1 MSDEKPVAFINPN
14 MADEELQRRFKEFME
29 EDEYASKHFW
39 RHFGERKA
47 RMAMPVPSVLDA
59 INAGVCYD
67 AENQFDLR
75 MILMTFIH
83 DHDKQLFI
91 DVAKFVAEKYVNNP
105 SKPAGPLTLMQ
116 FKADLARRLV
126 QVGF

>member
-1 MSDEKPVAFINPN
+1 MSDKPAAFINPS
-14 MADEELQRRFKEFME
+14 MAKEELEKRFKEFME

-39 RHFGERKA
+39 KHFGNRKA
-47 RMAMPVPSVLDA
+47 EHAMPVPSLLDA
-59 INAGVCYD
+59 VHAAVCYD

-75 MILMTFIH
+75 MLITLVFER
-83 DHDKQLFI
+83 DRPLFI

-105 SKPAGPLTLMQ
+105 NKPAGPLTLLQ
-116 FKADLARRLV
+116 FKADLTRRMA

>member
-1 MSDEKPVAFINPN
+1 MKNEKTAAFINPN

-39 RHFGERKA
+39 KHFGTRKA
-47 RMAMPVPSVLDA
+47 TMRMPVPSVLDA

-67 AENQFDLR
+67 AENNFDLR
-75 MILMTFIH
+75 MIIITFVH
-83 DHDKQLFI
+83 DHDKRLFI
-91 DVAKFVAEKYVNNP
+91 DVAKFVSEKYVNNP

-116 FKADLARRLV
+116 FKADFARRLV